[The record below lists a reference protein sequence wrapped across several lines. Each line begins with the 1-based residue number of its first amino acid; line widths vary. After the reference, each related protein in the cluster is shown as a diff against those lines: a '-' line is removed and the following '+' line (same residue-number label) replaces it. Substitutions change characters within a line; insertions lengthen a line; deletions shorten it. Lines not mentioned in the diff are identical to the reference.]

1 MPRAQPKTPPP
12 SQKTDQKAN
21 EKANENANE
30 KKYTAAEKKRIRDG
44 LKQRLAELQG
54 EMDESSAAAGDLRL
68 DELQGDDADTAA
80 MVSGQE
86 HESAVSEGLQRKM
99 AEVEHALLR
108 LSHGDYGRCERC
120 GRMIPARRLV
130 AFPSATLCVECKQ
143 LEER

>member
-1 MPRAQPKTPPP
+1 MPRTQPKTEQATP
-12 SQKTDQKAN
+12 KAAQKAGG
-21 EKANENANE
+21 E
-30 KKYTAAEKKRIRDG
+30 KKYTAAEKRRIRDG
-44 LKQRLAELQG
+44 LKKRLAELQA
-54 EMDESSAAAGDLRL
+54 EMADSHAAAGDLRL

-86 HESAVSEGLQRKM
+86 HESAVSEGLERKM

-108 LSHGDYGRCERC
+108 LSNGDYGRCERC
-120 GRMIPARRLV
+120 GRMIPARRLM